1 MIAMFSNL
9 ITAWLVLTI
18 LSIGLSVSAGELLG
32 IARRYGLLLHAMVA
46 NIVLVPALAVGVYD
60 LFGLPVEIGTGLL
73 VCAAT
78 PGSPLGIKLTQMARG
93 DVPVAVG
100 LGVLLIAVSVA
111 TTPAVAS
118 LILPAGD
125 HVRLSFLE
133 IMQLL
138 VPHVLLP
145 LAVAIGIKS
154 LKPRWAERL
163 LHPLQLLSNGLFA
176 ILVIWVLVRD
186 FDTLAATGLATAG
199 AMVIVGLGSWLIG
212 YALAGPDR
220 GGRLALAFGT
230 SFRNS
235 ALALLIAASMHQH
248 AVITGAVA
256 YVVLALVVN
265 LLAAWYMRRNGE
277 PARLNEN

>member
-1 MIAMFSNL
+1 MAANL
-9 ITAWLVLTI
+9 
-18 LSIGLSVSAGELLG
+18 
-32 IARRYGLLLHAMVA
+32 
-46 NIVLVPALAVGVYD
+46 VLVPALAVGVYD

-145 LAVAIGIKS
+145 LGVAVGIKS
-154 LKPRWAERL
+154 LKQEVGR
-163 LHPLQLLSNGLFA
+163 
-176 ILVIWVLVRD
+176 
-186 FDTLAATGLATAG
+186 TTAAPPTRGCRTAC
-199 AMVIVGLGSWLIG
+199 LPFW
-212 YALAGPDR
+212 
-220 GGRLALAFGT
+220 
-230 SFRNS
+230 
-235 ALALLIAASMHQH
+235 
-248 AVITGAVA
+248 
-256 YVVLALVVN
+256 
-265 LLAAWYMRRNGE
+265 
-277 PARLNEN
+277 